1 MTMQTR
7 TGGIVGRAM
16 TQNRHITANVFG
28 GVKLNRIFKYSFLSV
43 NLTMCFFR
51 KLKHQVIIKVL
62 LQ

>member
-1 MTMQTR
+1 
-7 TGGIVGRAM
+7 M

>member
-1 MTMQTR
+1 MTK
-7 TGGIVGRAM
+7 
-16 TQNRHITANVFG
+16 NRHSTASVFV

-43 NLTMCFFR
+43 SLTMCFFR